1 MVGYEVLT
9 GFGFGLGYQVP
20 YTAVQIVLPAEDVP
34 IGNSL
39 LVFSQALGGALAI
52 SIAQNILFNTLSQEL
67 KMITGLDSTEIIA
80 LGAKDLTSTV
90 PIEYLNGVLGAYTY
104 ALSRT
109 LVLPIAAAGMAFV
122 SSLGME
128 WRKVEKK

>member
-9 GFGFGLGYQVP
+9 GFGFGSGFQVP

-39 LVFSQALGGALAI
+39 LVFSQALGGALEI
-52 SIAQNILFNTLSQEL
+52 STAQNILFNTLSQEL

-80 LGAKDLTSTV
+80 LGAKDLISTV
-90 PIEYLNGVLGAYTY
+90 PTEYLNGVLGAYTY
-104 ALSRT
+104 ALPRT

-122 SSLGME
+122 CSLGME